1 MNNTGT
7 DILFLDMTSQ
17 VFPLL
22 NAIQLLTGAENYPQ
36 WCFAME
42 DILTLTKAT
51 SYHFNGMDIVNGRW
65 NITATIHVAPD
76 GKQLSQTHLDENHKI
91 YKQ

>member
-7 DILFLDMTSQ
+7 DISFLDMTSQ

-36 WCFAME
+36 
-42 DILTLTKAT
+42 
-51 SYHFNGMDIVNGRW
+51 
-65 NITATIHVAPD
+65 
-76 GKQLSQTHLDENHKI
+76 
-91 YKQ
+91 